1 MMKSDPTLIQEAWHR
16 LQGWYK
22 AAVDRAPAS
31 SVLLRLSCARLSLIS
46 FPNLRLS
53 AFLYRGSLRV
63 ETLSLM
69 SRHVSADIQ
78 AFCLASCGVGF
89 GTALRRAAN
98 SVSVREGSAG
108 GLTGQRFR
116 PPRYRCVAARGAT
129 GKHPRTM

>member
-1 MMKSDPTLIQEAWHR
+1 MSGGSAFI
-16 LQGWYK
+16 K
-22 AAVDRAPAS
+22 ASTAAPAS
-31 SVLLRLSCARLSLIS
+31 SVLLLLSFARPLPIS

-53 AFLYRGSLRV
+53 AFPYRGSCRV

-69 SRHVSADIQ
+69 SRHVSAEIQ
-78 AFCLASCGVGF
+78 AFRLASRGADF

-116 PPRYRCVAARGAT
+116 PPLLPPHCLQGCTR
-129 GKHPRTM
+129 